1 MMSEKIFIELKN
13 NVGELERLSQILT
26 QFGEA
31 NKLSPKVLF
40 AINLALEEILTNTIN
55 YGYKDNHEHKI
66 KLAISLEYD
75 ELTVKVEDDGQ
86 AFNPLEAPEPDTDK
100 PLQERQ
106 IGGLGIHLV
115 RNLMDKLEYRR
126 WEGRNMLVMKK
137 KATS

>member
-1 MMSEKIFIELKN
+1 MKEKVSIELKN
-13 NVGELERLSQILT
+13 DVGELERLSQILS

-31 NKLSPKVLF
+31 NNLSAKVLF
-40 AINLALEEILTNTIN
+40 ALNLALEEILTNIIN
-55 YGYKDNHEHKI
+55 YGYKDNYEHKI

-86 AFNPLEAPEPDTDK
+86 AFNPLGAPEPDIGK
-100 PLQERQ
+100 PLQDRP

-115 RNLMDKLEYRR
+115 RNLMDVLEYRR
-126 WEGRNMLVMKK
+126 WEGRNILVMKK